1 MKNVYKLSL
10 ALLACIAAYGQDT
23 TTNSYTQTN
32 LTSDVAGKAAN
43 TDPNL
48 KNPWG
53 LSDNSGSPW
62 WVSDQVTGLTTWYD
76 STGTVVPLV
85 VGILPASGTGTGSP
99 TGTAVLNGNF
109 VFVTLDGTIQQ
120 WLGGADTVIEVNNSS
135 KGAVYTGCT
144 VITSGGVSRLFVANA
159 AGGVEAY
166 DSTFAPVTL
175 ATGAFTDPTV
185 PAGYAPY
192 GIQTVGSKIYV
203 TFTQAPGTGN
213 GYVDAFSPAGK
224 LMVRLQHG
232 NWMNEPWGIAQAPA
246 SFGAFSEALLVG
258 NTGSGTIAAFNP
270 TNGHFLGFLK
280 NSSGTPVMNGGL
292 WALAFGLGG
301 SSGPSTTLYFTA
313 GLDNFKHG
321 LFGSI
326 VPTAP

>member
-1 MKNVYKLSL
+1 MKNAYKLSL
-10 ALLACIAAYGQDT
+10 ALLACMAVNAQDT

-32 LTSDVAGKAAN
+32 LVSDVAGKAAN

-62 WVSDQVTGLTTWYD
+62 WVSDQVTGVTTLYD
-76 STGTVVPLV
+76 GTGTIVPLV

-99 TGTAVLNGNF
+99 TGTAVFNGNF

-144 VITSGGVSRLFVANA
+144 VITSGGVQRLFVANA

-175 ATGAFTDPTV
+175 AKGAFTDGSV

-192 GIQTVGSKIYV
+192 GIQRVGVKIYV
-203 TFTQAPGTGN
+203 TFTQAPGAGN
-213 GYVDAFSPAGK
+213 GYVGVFSAAGK
-224 LMVRLQHG
+224 LMLSLEHG
-232 NWMNEPWGIAQAPA
+232 NWLNEPWGIAEAPA
-246 SFGAFSEALLVG
+246 SFGAFSGTLLVG

-270 TNGHFLGFLK
+270 ANGKFLGFLESAGK
-280 NSSGTPVMNGGL
+280 PIVNGGL
-292 WALAFGLGG
+292 WALDFGLGG
-301 SSGPSTTLYFTA
+301 SSGPTTTLYFTA
-313 GLDNFKHG
+313 GIDSFKHG